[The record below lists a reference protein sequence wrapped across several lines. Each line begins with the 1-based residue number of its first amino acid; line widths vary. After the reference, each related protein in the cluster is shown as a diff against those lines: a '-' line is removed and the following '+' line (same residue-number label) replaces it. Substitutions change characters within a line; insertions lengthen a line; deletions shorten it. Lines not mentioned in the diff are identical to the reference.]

1 MATRLQIRQG
11 TNTENNNFTGASG
24 ELTFDTTNKEIRIHD
39 GTTQGGITIANK
51 QLLDTKLDKNISLN
65 YSHITN
71 CITEIP
77 QDIKLELADGVLT
90 LKAGSKVYVPN
101 GTGVFDTIDIK
112 SDLLFTYNSNRQG
125 FLYYYNGGLG
135 FSDSLHNCVSGNTDT
150 KAGQE
155 WHVWYD
161 TANNVIKRYTS
172 DATTPAYTGMSLPLA
187 IITVSDGNISSID
200 QVFNGF
206 GYIGST
212 VFALP
217 GVKGLVPNGR
227 NEDGTLNN
235 TQIITDKVLTAT
247 DTIPYWMIL
256 RWGGNLMLHAVK
268 YTTPHT
274 NSSWWFDDEANIFYT
289 TGGSGTIHNE
299 ALLFACVEGSSSTGI
314 TSFQPKTAFHAVDYN
329 DSNYISQQG
338 MPSSKYVN
346 IPADKL
352 GTTGTAHTA
361 PGNGYFVIRT
371 VANIAD
377 CTLTFQSAQEPY
389 YGNSLFIPQGNDG
402 RLFIPVKKDDQV
414 MLYYTNLG
422 TGTGDQATVFNFV
435 YSQGQ

>member
-11 TNTENNNFTGASG
+11 TNTENDNFTGAPG

-65 YSHITN
+65 YNHITN

-77 QDIKLELADGVLT
+77 QDIKLELNNGTLT

-101 GTGVFDTIDIK
+101 GTGVFDIRNVTADK
-112 SDLLFTYNSNRQG
+112 TYSQTTNGQYLLFARQDTTIWGSLISEVTVGTTPPTGTGTFYNTKTNSIDWYSSGTYNERH
-125 FLYYYNGGLG
+125 Y
-135 FSDSLHNCVSGNTDT
+135 
-150 KAGQE
+150 
-155 WHVWYD
+155 
-161 TANNVIKRYTS
+161 
-172 DATTPAYTGMSLPLA
+172 SLPFAL
-187 IITVSDGNISSID
+187 ITVSNGTVSSID

-206 GYIGST
+206 GYIGRAT
-212 VFALP
+212 FALP
-217 GVKGLVPNGR
+217 GVKLLHPNRR
-227 NEDGTLNN
+227 NADGTLKNTEVTISNLIVNTNN
-235 TQIITDKVLTAT
+235 SITVGWRTLYIDNTGTRFISADSTGDFYSEKDNIYYKYDYYDYLTNYMPVGIRYYDSNVGT
-247 DTIPYWMIL
+247 
-256 RWGGNLMLHAVK
+256 
-268 YTTPHT
+268 YTTFVT
-274 NSSWWFDDEANIFYT
+274 
-289 TGGSGTIHNE
+289 
-299 ALLFACVEGSSSTGI
+299 
-314 TSFQPKTAFHAVDYN
+314 KTAFHAVDYN

-346 IPADKL
+346 IPVDKI

-402 RLFIPVKKDDQV
+402 RLFVPVKKGDQV
-414 MLYYTNLG
+414 KLYYTNLG
-422 TGTGDQATVFNFV
+422 TGTGDQATVFNFI

>member
-77 QDIKLELADGVLT
+77 QDIKLEIVDGVLT
-90 LKAGSKVYVPN
+90 LKAGSNVYTPN
-101 GTGVFDTIDIK
+101 GSGVFDKKTVTEDVVIYTGTHTGKYMVFD
-112 SDLLFTYNSNRQG
+112 
-125 FLYYYNGGLG
+125 NG
-135 FSDSLHNCVSGNTDT
+135 SLSGNTLRLCGTPYQFSGTTAPSSPQEDT
-150 KAGQE
+150 T
-155 WHVWYD
+155 WYD
-161 TANNVIKRYTS
+161 TTNNIIKVYQNS
-172 DATTPAYTGMSLPLA
+172 QWTGQRTLPLA
-187 IITVSDGNISSID
+187 IVTFNNGVCVNID
-200 QVFNGF
+200 QIFNGF

-212 VFALP
+212 VFVLP

-227 NEDGTLNN
+227 NEDGTLKN
-235 TQIITDKVLTAT
+235 TARTTTNVSVYTVSSPANYEYQLA
-247 DTIPYWMIL
+247 YN
-256 RWGGNLMLHAVK
+256 GGIAPFYSHMTYNA
-268 YTTPHT
+268 
-274 NSSWWFDDEANIFYT
+274 EENINYNT
-289 TGGSGTIHNE
+289 SGTTSAWGII
-299 ALLFACVEGSSSTGI
+299 GSI
-314 TSFQPKTAFHAVDYN
+314 TFNNNQISELNPKTVFHAVDYN

-346 IPADKL
+346 IPADKF

-371 VANIAD
+371 VANNAD
-377 CTLTFQSAQEPY
+377 CTLAFQSAQEPY

-402 RLFIPVKKDDQV
+402 RLFVPVKKGDQV
-414 MLYYTNLG
+414 KLYYTNLG
-422 TGTGDQATVFNFV
+422 TGTGDQATVFNFI

>member
-24 ELTFDTTNKEIRIHD
+24 ELTFDITNKEIRIHD

-101 GTGVFDTIDIK
+101 GAGVFDVITIKNDII
-112 SDLLFTYNSNRQG
+112 STASTNGTHLIGLAQG
-125 FLYYYNGGLG
+125 FGSLASYINTTSTFKEPTTLSNGLTWYDLSNNIIKRAWGG
-135 FSDSLHNCVSGNTDT
+135 SWQDSLF
-150 KAGQE
+150 
-155 WHVWYD
+155 
-161 TANNVIKRYTS
+161 
-172 DATTPAYTGMSLPLA
+172 SLPLA
-187 IITVSDGNISSID
+187 VITVSNGAIASID
-200 QVFNGF
+200 QIFNGF
-206 GYIGST
+206 GYFDSRL
-212 VFALP
+212 FALP
-217 GVKGLVPNGR
+217 GVKGLIPDGR
-227 NEDGTLNN
+227 NEDGTLKNIEFES
-235 TQIITDKVLTAT
+235 TKVTITSVGLDDDTYNLVMTTNGRIDQCAGFRYDPEHNYNYNYDWDATVCNCGVCTTEVDK
-247 DTIPYWMIL
+247 
-256 RWGGNLMLHAVK
+256 
-268 YTTPHT
+268 
-274 NSSWWFDDEANIFYT
+274 
-289 TGGSGTIHNE
+289 
-299 ALLFACVEGSSSTGI
+299 I
-314 TSFQPKTAFHAVDYN
+314 TSFKPNTVFHAVDYN

-346 IPADKL
+346 IPADKF

-389 YGNSLFIPQGNDG
+389 YGNSLFIPKGNDG
-402 RLFIPVKKDDQV
+402 RLFVPVKKDDQV